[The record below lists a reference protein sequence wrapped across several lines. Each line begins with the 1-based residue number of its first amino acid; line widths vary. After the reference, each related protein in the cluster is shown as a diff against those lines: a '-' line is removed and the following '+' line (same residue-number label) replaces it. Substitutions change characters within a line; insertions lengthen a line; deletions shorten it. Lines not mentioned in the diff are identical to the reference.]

1 MLRVFFKSAFFKSAA
16 HVQRHLEYLDKQGPL
31 FDGTREVSITKAKE
45 AALQYPAAIKWW
57 FVYSLTREDQQRL
70 QIDRDYWQQLMEAQK
85 ASWAKAYNIPPDR
98 LHICASFHDVAHH
111 PHIHVVLHGETAS
124 DGYIVHR
131 DGQDLG
137 QAFRRCRETVKS
149 GITNEVYRSDTQH
162 LKEEKSTQRQTMN
175 AQLEK
180 LLLEI
185 GRTSHPVPEEVQQKL
200 AALGHRLEQLP
211 GKHQYGYL
219 PADMKV
225 QVDDLLAALVAAD
238 RPLGQLYDA
247 YRQTQKALV
256 EYEYVGKKD
265 TLARKTAEWE
275 QAFFHPPKGGDTR
288 RHNLI
293 IQAAE
298 AYAGVAAL
306 PQPMPPDD
314 GSSSQ
319 TSAGL
324 FLPPDPSGTD
334 EPKAPARAEIERN
347 RKKSEL
353 KRQILRELERELSGV
368 LPLPVAAA
376 LQSAAPKDEL
386 LRQTEETHRLA
397 LSAESAVLQ
406 VFPALAEKLDELA
419 KLEDQPYREVL
430 ERADWLHR
438 RILQYSRCLCVE
450 GNMIDFAA
458 VKALRAKNA
467 DLLDL
472 IRFVRNETE
481 QLLDTRPELR
491 PPPASELNG
500 VVERLADLCTQ
511 APQVAAALAV
521 LADGND
527 AGWPRKVAA
536 SVVREALLEYL
547 PPEER
552 QQETEPPIQPL
563 PPEMRALMNSV
574 RAKLERRIE
583 KNTAFRAAFG
593 QKLLEISSRL
603 NPTAEYRYNT
613 LPSDCAAQVDS
624 VVATLLQQ
632 PQVCRLLQKARCT
645 QPDMSVLREWVTEYA
660 CAATQEQPVDPTIPQ
675 KRRARY
681 KFLCAFD
688 KSVCCMLNNPKV
700 REGCL
705 EMAEKCLPTVPEQA
719 KREEGEKT
727 ERLSYWKLDKEARTA
742 LDAWTASLADID
754 PALAAA
760 VGETTATFGNS
771 DWFSAQL
778 EKGRLQNI
786 VLERLDEWSKAPEK
800 PIEPKYVDRYKPKTL
815 DAAARNLL
823 YFIAATL
830 RDDVTHAQSR
840 LPCHRP
846 AKKFRRKRIH
856 HSTLEERAQDAR
868 NY

>member
-31 FDGTREVSITKAKE
+31 FDGTREVNVTKAKE

-149 GITNEVYRSDTQH
+149 GITNEVYRSDTRH
-162 LKEEKSTQRQTMN
+162 LKEEKSAQRQTMN

-185 GRTSHPVPEEVQQKL
+185 GRTSHPVPEEVKQKL

-219 PADMKV
+219 PADMKA

-238 RPLGQLYDA
+238 RQLGQLYDA

-275 QAFFHPPKGGDTR
+275 QAFFHPSKGGDTR

-306 PQPMPPDD
+306 PQPMPP
-314 GSSSQ
+314 
-319 TSAGL
+319 
-324 FLPPDPSGTD
+324 
-334 EPKAPARAEIERN
+334 
-347 RKKSEL
+347 
-353 KRQILRELERELSGV
+353 
-368 LPLPVAAA
+368 
-376 LQSAAPKDEL
+376 
-386 LRQTEETHRLA
+386 
-397 LSAESAVLQ
+397 
-406 VFPALAEKLDELA
+406 
-419 KLEDQPYREVL
+419 
-430 ERADWLHR
+430 
-438 RILQYSRCLCVE
+438 
-450 GNMIDFAA
+450 
-458 VKALRAKNA
+458 
-467 DLLDL
+467 
-472 IRFVRNETE
+472 
-481 QLLDTRPELR
+481 
-491 PPPASELNG
+491 
-500 VVERLADLCTQ
+500 
-511 APQVAAALAV
+511 
-521 LADGND
+521 
-527 AGWPRKVAA
+527 
-536 SVVREALLEYL
+536 
-547 PPEER
+547 EER
-552 QQETEPPIQPL
+552 QQETAPSIQP
-563 PPEMRALMNSV
+563 PTPEMRALMNSV
-574 RAKLERRIE
+574 RAKLERRLE
-583 KNTAFRAAFG
+583 KNAAFRAAFG

-705 EMAEKCLPTVPEQA
+705 ELAEKCLPTTPEQA
-719 KREEGEKT
+719 KGEEGKKA

-760 VGETTATFGNS
+760 VGETAATFGNS

-778 EKGRLQNI
+778 EKGRFQNI

-800 PIEPKYVDRYKPKTL
+800 PIDPKYVDRYKPKTL

-823 YFIAATL
+823 YFTAATL